1 LIGDARPTR
10 GSISACLVVRNE
22 EAMIERC
29 LGSLADIVDEIV
41 LVHDGEC
48 EDKTLEIAERYGC
61 RVFVRP
67 LVGHSEASTVF
78 AYEQARSEWILG
90 IDADEF
96 LSPALRERMR
106 ELACDKEI
114 NGYDLFWPS
123 WDGERYITRS
133 GPYKLAFFRR
143 QSAHLL
149 GMIHA
154 AERVDPPV
162 VKTDLQLEHR
172 PAYNNFRLSTVLT
185 KWKRWAKINAAE
197 LLMPF
202 EEIPK
207 FNWDGPDDWGR
218 RRRLL
223 NRLSPLLFLPY
234 MPVVTAVSIWRERN
248 HVSVGRNVRM
258 AVYQGIYASMVQWY
272 VALYSYVPG
281 ALLRASRR
289 SAAMEPPRP
298 EVFER
303 SQ

>member
-1 LIGDARPTR
+1 
-10 GSISACLVVRNE
+10 
-22 EAMIERC
+22 MIERC
-29 LGSLADIVDEIV
+29 LDSLADVVDEIV
-41 LVHDGEC
+41 LVHDGDC
-48 EDKTLEIAERYGC
+48 EDKTLEIAERYGS

-67 LVGHSEASTVF
+67 LAGHSEVSTVF

-96 LSPALRERMR
+96 LSPPLRERIR
-106 ELACDKEI
+106 ELACDEEV

-123 WDGERYITRS
+123 WDGECYITDS

-143 QSAHLL
+143 RSAHLL

-162 VKTDLQLEHR
+162 VRTDLQLEHR
-172 PAYNNFRLSTVLT
+172 PAYNNFQLSTVFT
-185 KWKRWAKINAAE
+185 KWRRWAKINAIE

-207 FNWDGPDDWGR
+207 FNWDGPSDWGW

-234 MPVVTAVSIWRERN
+234 MPVVTAVSIWREREY
-248 HVSVGRNVRM
+248 VSLGRNVRM
-258 AVYQGIYASMVQWY
+258 AIYQGIYASMVQWY
-272 VALYSYVPG
+272 VACYSYLPG
-281 ALLRASRR
+281 AAPRARRR
-289 SAAMEPPRP
+289 SAALQPPRP
-298 EVFER
+298 SNVER
-303 SQ
+303 PL